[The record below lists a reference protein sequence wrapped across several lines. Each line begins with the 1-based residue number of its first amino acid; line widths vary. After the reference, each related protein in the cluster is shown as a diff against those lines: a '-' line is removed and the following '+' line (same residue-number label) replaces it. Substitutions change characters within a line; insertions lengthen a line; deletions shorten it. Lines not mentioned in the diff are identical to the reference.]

1 MMLFSVPAIVY
12 LVWSTMASGIASV
25 SILMQW
31 GLVGE
36 AIDYNEL
43 LTGKRTEGSIYGTFN
58 LSRRIGQTV
67 GNSAAVL
74 ALGLDRLRRQPG
86 RPVRR
91 HAYRH
96 QGAVRACPRYFP
108 CRLLDR
114 IPLCVEHHARDPC
127 QNGRQQSRKICTV
140 MPAAALY
147 QRKRSVTLPWNFAP
161 VFCPS
166 CSTAR

>member
-58 LSRRIGQTV
+58 LIPPHRPNRRQ
-67 GNSAAVL
+67 
-74 ALGLDRLRRQPG
+74 LRRRAGTAGSATTQPG

-96 QGAVRACPRYFP
+96 QGAVRACPRYFLVGSWIAFRFVWNITP
-108 CRLLDR
+108 EIR
-114 IPLCVEHHARDPC
+114 A
-127 QNGRQQSRKICTV
+127 K
-140 MPAAALY
+140 MAASKAAKSA
-147 QRKRSVTLPWNFAP
+147 Q
-161 VFCPS
+161 
-166 CSTAR
+166 